1 MQDHTSGGTVEQRR
15 SVLTTLALGLSTFL
29 ILFDVTAVVVAMPA
43 IAKDVG
49 LGVAGLAWVIDA
61 YSLAFTGALLASGAL
76 ADRFGRR
83 RCMLAGNA
91 VFLVASVACGMALS
105 EPMLLAMRVVQGA
118 GAAFMATGGTAL
130 VAIAFP
136 NVAQRA
142 RAFGVMGVISGVAM
156 ALGPTLGGFLASWL
170 GWRWIFFANIPFCLA
185 LALAVPL
192 LVAET
197 NDKGERRL
205 DPVGIALLTI
215 SLGLAID
222 ALLRRDGSLVLRV
235 ACLVGST
242 ATAVLFIWQQW
253 RSPRPVLDPR
263 VFATSTMAGVAA
275 LLTALQFGY
284 WAVLVYLPL
293 FLSAAIHI
301 SMEGAGAALLA
312 ATLPMLLVPLIGG
325 RIAMHWGWRR
335 LFTIAFGLVVIG
347 DVCLVIAALS
357 DGPEIRLAAAVAG
370 MAIIGVG
377 AALANPQLSGV
388 VLALAPSTQAGM
400 ASAVTFIVRQAGF
413 AISIAALGLT
423 LGAVGAAAAFAQPF
437 VLAALMALL
446 GMIAALVLL
455 RPYGVQAKP
464 PQQYP
469 VMDKVADKII
479 MKYEH
484 STCEQ
489 LWLKKSEKAPP
500 SAEEQKAVAFLK
512 SDPQMRAA
520 FINKI
525 APPIANKM
533 FDCGMIP

>member
-1 MQDHTSGGTVEQRR
+1 MAVERRR
-15 SVLTTLALGLSTFL
+15 SVATTLALGLSTFL

-49 LGVAGLAWVIDA
+49 LGVSGLAWVIDA

-91 VFLVASVACGMALS
+91 VFLAASVACGLALS
-105 EPMLLAMRVVQGA
+105 EPMLLTMRIVQGA

-130 VAIAFP
+130 VASAFP
-136 NVAQRA
+136 NVAERT

-156 ALGPTLGGFLASWL
+156 ALGPTLGGFLAAWL

-185 LALAVPL
+185 LAVAVPL

-197 NDKGERRL
+197 SDAETNDRGERRL

-222 ALLRRDGSLVLRV
+222 ALLRRDGSLILRA
-235 ACLVGST
+235 ACLVGSA
-242 ATAVLFIWQQW
+242 ATAVLFIRQQW

-293 FLSAAIHI
+293 FLGAAIHI

-325 RIAMHWGWRR
+325 RLAMHWGWRR
-335 LFTIAFGLVVIG
+335 LFTIAFGLLALG

-357 DGPEIRLAAAVAG
+357 DGREIRLAAT
-370 MAIIGVG
+370 VG
-377 AALANPQLSGV
+377 PTPFPWTVEVLGSGYTV
-388 VLALAPSTQAGM
+388 
-400 ASAVTFIVRQAGF
+400 
-413 AISIAALGLT
+413 
-423 LGAVGAAAAFAQPF
+423 
-437 VLAALMALL
+437 
-446 GMIAALVLL
+446 
-455 RPYGVQAKP
+455 
-464 PQQYP
+464 
-469 VMDKVADKII
+469 
-479 MKYEH
+479 
-484 STCEQ
+484 
-489 LWLKKSEKAPP
+489 
-500 SAEEQKAVAFLK
+500 
-512 SDPQMRAA
+512 
-520 FINKI
+520 
-525 APPIANKM
+525 
-533 FDCGMIP
+533 

>member
-49 LGVAGLAWVIDA
+49 LDVAGLAWVIDA

-222 ALLRRDGSLVLRV
+222 ALLRRDGSLVLRA

-242 ATAVLFIWQQW
+242 ATAVLFVWQ
-253 RSPRPVLDPR
+253 
-263 VFATSTMAGVAA
+263 
-275 LLTALQFGY
+275 
-284 WAVLVYLPL
+284 
-293 FLSAAIHI
+293 
-301 SMEGAGAALLA
+301 
-312 ATLPMLLVPLIGG
+312 
-325 RIAMHWGWRR
+325 
-335 LFTIAFGLVVIG
+335 
-347 DVCLVIAALS
+347 
-357 DGPEIRLAAAVAG
+357 
-370 MAIIGVG
+370 
-377 AALANPQLSGV
+377 
-388 VLALAPSTQAGM
+388 
-400 ASAVTFIVRQAGF
+400 
-413 AISIAALGLT
+413 
-423 LGAVGAAAAFAQPF
+423 
-437 VLAALMALL
+437 
-446 GMIAALVLL
+446 
-455 RPYGVQAKP
+455 
-464 PQQYP
+464 
-469 VMDKVADKII
+469 
-479 MKYEH
+479 
-484 STCEQ
+484 
-489 LWLKKSEKAPP
+489 
-500 SAEEQKAVAFLK
+500 
-512 SDPQMRAA
+512 
-520 FINKI
+520 
-525 APPIANKM
+525 
-533 FDCGMIP
+533 